1 MKNTQSNQPVDNSQN
16 MQPAVLGFP
25 TQISKG
31 QRNQGL
37 TDFADFTPDHAKASL
52 GLATFLQ
59 DQLLPQ
65 SRSNG
70 QQTQKTPSN
79 SQDNPNN
86 EQSEPNSESID
97 IEAKFKDFEKD
108 IRNELSQIKELVKE
122 ALNEDKKE
130 NGQEETEQDT

>member
-79 SQDNPNN
+79 SQGNPTNA
-86 EQSEPNSESID
+86 QTEPNSESSD
-97 IEAKFKDFEKD
+97 IEAKFQSFRKD
-108 IRNELSQIKELVKE
+108 IKDELSQIKELVKE
-122 ALNEDKKE
+122 VLNEDKQEDGQKE
-130 NGQEETEQDT
+130 T